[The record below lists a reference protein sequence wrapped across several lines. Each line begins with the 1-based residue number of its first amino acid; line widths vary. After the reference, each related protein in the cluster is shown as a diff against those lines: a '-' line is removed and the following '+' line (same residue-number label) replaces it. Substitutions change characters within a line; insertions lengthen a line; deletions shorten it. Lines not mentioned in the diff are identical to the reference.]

1 MISSPGLGS
10 GLDVNGII
18 GQLMAIEQRPL
29 LLLTNKEATQQ
40 AQISAYG
47 SLKGALSSFQS
58 SVKTLTNLS
67 IFTGIKASVGDS
79 TIATASASANAAV
92 GSYQI
97 EVQNLAQA
105 QKIKS
110 ESFATTGT
118 AIGSGTLTIE
128 FGTYNGDGTFTSNP
142 TKISKTITIESD
154 QTDLASIRDSINEAD
169 AGITASIVNDGSGN
183 RLVLASNNTGID
195 NALKITVSDD
205 DGNNLDNVGL
215 SKLAYDATTGGTAN
229 MTQTVAAQNATMVI
243 DGITISKSSNT
254 IKDAL
259 EGVTFNL
266 LKAAPGTTTSLSI
279 SQDTSKIQTAV
290 SAFVG
295 AYNELVKTISD
306 ISRYDSANKQA
317 SILTGDATVRTVE
330 SQIRGVL
337 NSFLPG
343 APSSLNSL
351 SQIGINFQKDGTL
364 QLDNAKLTSVIN
376 DPEKDLG
383 SLFATNGF
391 AVKLEKLVD
400 GMLKS
405 NGLIDGRLDGINDT
419 IKDIGKQREMLG
431 RRLEDVEKRYRAQFT
446 ALDTMIASM
455 TQTSTFLQQQL
466 SNLPKASSGN

>member
-10 GLDVNGII
+10 GLDVNGIV

-110 ESFATTGT
+110 ESFATTST

-205 DGNNLDNVGL
+205 DGNNLDNAGL

>member
-10 GLDVNGII
+10 GLDVNGIV

-67 IFTGIKASVGDS
+67 IFTGIKANVGDS
-79 TIATASASANAAV
+79 TIATASASTNAAV

-110 ESFATTGT
+110 ESFATTST
-118 AIGSGTLTIE
+118 AIGSGALTIE

-142 TKISKTITIESD
+142 TKISKIITIESD

-169 AGITASIVNDGSGN
+169 AGITASIVNDGSGS
-183 RLVLASNNTGID
+183 RLVFASNNTGTD

-205 DGNNLDNVGL
+205 DGNNLDNAGL

-279 SQDTSKIQTAV
+279 SEDTSKIQTAV

-306 ISRYDSANKQA
+306 ISRYDTANKQA
-317 SILTGDATVRTVE
+317 SVLTGDATVRTVE
-330 SQIRGVL
+330 NQIRGVL

-376 DPEKDLG
+376 DSEKDLG

-391 AVKLEKLVD
+391 AVKLDKLVD
-400 GMLKS
+400 GMLKN
-405 NGLIDGRLDGINDT
+405 NGLIDGRLDGISDT

-431 RRLEDVEKRYRAQFT
+431 RRLEDVEKRYRTQFT

>member
-10 GLDVNGII
+10 GLDVNGIV

>member
-10 GLDVNGII
+10 GLDVNGIV

-29 LLLTNKEATQQ
+29 LILTNKEATQQ

-67 IFTGIKASVGDS
+67 IFTGVKANVSDS
-79 TIATASASANAAV
+79 TIVTANASTSAAV
-92 GSYQI
+92 GSHQI

-110 ESFATTGT
+110 ESFATTST

-142 TKISKTITIESD
+142 TKTSKTITIESD

-169 AGITASIVNDGSGN
+169 VGITASIVNDGSGN
-183 RLVLASNNTGID
+183 RLVIASNNTGTD

-205 DGNNLDNVGL
+205 DGNNLNNAGL

-254 IKDAL
+254 ITDAL

-295 AYNELVKTISD
+295 AYNELAKTISD
-306 ISRYDSANKQA
+306 ISRYDTANKQA
-317 SILTGDATVRTVE
+317 SVLTGDATVRTVE

-351 SQIGINFQKDGTL
+351 SQIGVNFQKDGTL

-376 DPEKDLG
+376 DPDKDLG
-383 SLFATNGF
+383 ALFATNGF
-391 AVKLEKLVD
+391 AVKLDKLVD

-419 IKDIGKQREMLG
+419 IKDIGKQRESLS

>member
-10 GLDVNGII
+10 GLDVNGIV

-67 IFTGIKASVGDS
+67 IFTGVKANVSDS
-79 TIATASASANAAV
+79 TIVTANASTSAAV
-92 GSYQI
+92 GSHQI

-110 ESFATTGT
+110 ESFATTST

-142 TKISKTITIESD
+142 TKTSKTITIESD
-154 QTDLASIRDSINEAD
+154 QTDLASIRDSINEAGV
-169 AGITASIVNDGSGN
+169 GITASIVNDGSGN
-183 RLVLASNNTGID
+183 RLVIASNNTGTD

-205 DGNNLDNVGL
+205 DGNNLNNAGL

-254 IKDAL
+254 ITDAL

-295 AYNELVKTISD
+295 AYNELAKTISD
-306 ISRYDSANKQA
+306 ISRYDTANKQA
-317 SILTGDATVRTVE
+317 SVLTGDATVRTVE

-376 DPEKDLG
+376 DPDKDLG
-383 SLFATNGF
+383 ALFATNGF
-391 AVKLEKLVD
+391 AVKLDKLVD

-431 RRLEDVEKRYRAQFT
+431 RRLEDVEKRYRTQFT

>member
-10 GLDVNGII
+10 GIDVNGIV
-18 GQLMAIEQRPL
+18 GQLMAIEQRPIL
-29 LLLTNKEATQQ
+29 QLTNKEASQQ

-58 SVKTLTNLS
+58 SAKTLTNLS
-67 IFTGIKASVGDS
+67 IFNGIKANVGDS
-79 TIATASASANAAV
+79 TIATANASSSATV
-92 GSYQI
+92 GNHQI
-97 EVQNLAQA
+97 EVQTLAQA

-110 ESFATTGT
+110 ESFAATSTT
-118 AIGSGTLTIE
+118 IGSGTLTIE
-128 FGTYNGDGTFTSNP
+128 FGTYNGDGSFTSNP
-142 TKISKTITIESD
+142 TKTSKTITIESD
-154 QTDLASIRDSINEAD
+154 QKDLASIRDSINEAKV
-169 AGITASIVNDGSGN
+169 GITASIVNDGSGN
-183 RLVLASNNTGID
+183 RLVIASDSTGTN
-195 NALKITVSDD
+195 NALKITVTDD
-205 DGNNLDNVGL
+205 DGNNLDNAGL

-229 MTQTVAAQNATMVI
+229 MTQTVAAQNASMVI

-254 IKDAL
+254 VTDAL
-259 EGVTFNL
+259 AGVTLNL

-279 SQDTSKIQTAV
+279 SEDTSKIQTAV
-290 SAFVG
+290 SAFVN
-295 AYNELVKTISD
+295 AYNELAKTIGD
-306 ISRYDSANKQA
+306 ISRYDTTTKQA
-317 SILTGDATVRTVE
+317 SVLTGDATVRTVE
-330 SQIRGVL
+330 NQIRGVL

-376 DPEKDLG
+376 DPDKDLA
-383 SLFATNGF
+383 SLFTTNGF
-391 AVKLEKLVD
+391 AVKLDKLID
-400 GMLKS
+400 GMLK
-405 NGLIDGRLDGINDT
+405 NHGLIDGRLDGINDT
-419 IKDIGKQREMLG
+419 IKDIGKQRETLS

>member
-10 GLDVNGII
+10 GLDVNGIV

-29 LLLTNKEATQQ
+29 LILTNKEATQQ

-67 IFTGIKASVGDS
+67 IFTGVKANVSDS
-79 TIATASASANAAV
+79 TIVTANASTSAAA
-92 GSYQI
+92 GSHQI

-110 ESFATTGT
+110 ESFATTST

-142 TKISKTITIESD
+142 TKTSKTITIESD

-169 AGITASIVNDGSGN
+169 VGITASIVNDGSGN
-183 RLVLASNNTGID
+183 RLVIASNNTGTD

-205 DGNNLDNVGL
+205 DGNNLNNAGL

-254 IKDAL
+254 ITDAL

-295 AYNELVKTISD
+295 AYNELAKTISD
-306 ISRYDSANKQA
+306 ISRYDTANKQA
-317 SILTGDATVRTVE
+317 SVLTGDATVRTVE

-343 APSSLNSL
+343 VPSSLNSL
-351 SQIGINFQKDGTL
+351 SQIGVNFQKDGTL

-376 DPEKDLG
+376 DPDKDLG
-383 SLFATNGF
+383 ALFATNGF
-391 AVKLEKLVD
+391 AVKLDKLVD

-419 IKDIGKQREMLG
+419 IKDIGKQRESLS